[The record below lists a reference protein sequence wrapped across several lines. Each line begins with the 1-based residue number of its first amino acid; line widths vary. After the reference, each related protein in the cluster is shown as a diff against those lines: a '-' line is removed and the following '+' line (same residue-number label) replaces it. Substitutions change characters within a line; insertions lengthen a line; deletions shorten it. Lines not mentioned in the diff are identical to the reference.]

1 VKRIVLLP
9 GALKFLRRYRPQAK
23 RVMEKVRACA
33 DDPAPHANN
42 IKAMKGSNAKR
53 LRVGE
58 YRVIFEETSDE
69 IIVSKI
75 GPRGGVSD

>member
-9 GALKFLRRYRPQAK
+9 GALKFLRRYRPEAK
-23 RVMEKVRACA
+23 RIMEKLRAYA
-33 DDPAPHANN
+33 DDPAPQSNN
-42 IKAMKGSNAKR
+42 IKAMKGSDAKR

-75 GPRGGVSD
+75 GPRGGVYD